1 MWARGKDWLHCPQV
15 RRSRSSPSAGTGGGG
30 GGGGAGGRRVWSSSV
45 PGKRKMERHTHKIIS
60 VDFNHFENTEV
71 NRLWKKRS
79 KRSAVA
85 TDTTLMAQ
93 MGHISRKTRQ
103 RPAHRMSE
111 VTSDLLEALNR
122 TVRPKKKTVAPPT
135 AQQHRRGVKVS
146 VSLVRSNDAKRLS
159 QKLTTSFTQPRYNP
173 ARSAV
178 GGGGKRRRSDWS
190 ALICSY
196 KLP

>member
-1 MWARGKDWLHCPQV
+1 
-15 RRSRSSPSAGTGGGG
+15 
-30 GGGGAGGRRVWSSSV
+30 
-45 PGKRKMERHTHKIIS
+45 MERHTHKIIS

-178 GGGGKRRRSDWS
+178 GGGANADAPTGAPSSAVTNCRRSHKFLNRKWI
-190 ALICSY
+190 ARKKEER
-196 KLP
+196 KLKVSEIRAGYCECLQETSSDGNLTGPRCGC